1 MGERFLFAPFEMM
14 RLGGVR
20 HHRQF
25 LTLLGSL
32 GGLVLEAG
40 PGELMEEG
48 VHSERVAQNHT
59 PSVKVCCWEA
69 PAKTESFGDSDRA
82 MREFRASHPDN
93 GVLVVNCFAKE
104 TSWNQQVAASM

>member
-14 RLGGVR
+14 GLGGVG

-48 VHSERVAQNHT
+48 VHLFWCGGFLV
-59 PSVKVCCWEA
+59 
-69 PAKTESFGDSDRA
+69 TEPPIEEGHEGAGEGVSASSASDRVHGFCGGH
-82 MREFRASHPDN
+82 RGEASLD
-93 GVLVVNCFAKE
+93 
-104 TSWNQQVAASM
+104 AASEVTFP